1 MSRGDP
7 RGVDTPSFWRW
18 VAIGWSVPVSVAVL
32 CLIGINTA
40 IWAMRQTTEAMGYEA
55 GLAVVTASLIVI
67 SARFWKSS
75 YQRMRQE
82 KGKLAVAAP
91 ALALLAYM
99 CTNYLLLAAVIETR
113 LLTQY
118 LGGVIVGIPAVDA
131 VPGGG
136 PADAAIRTV
145 QVTTYV
151 TVVAE
156 LLHRGLSAVAE
167 YQN

>member
-1 MSRGDP
+1 
-7 RGVDTPSFWRW
+7 
-18 VAIGWSVPVSVAVL
+18 
-32 CLIGINTA
+32 
-40 IWAMRQTTEAMGYEA
+40 MGYEA